1 MIQNKMQVQT
11 VNFRLYFKDDFDFE
25 IKSKICSLNLR
36 LVLDHILNS
45 QDVLSFRNLFFI
57 LDRLVTISR
66 KRLFRWPQS
75 DKT

>member
-1 MIQNKMQVQT
+1 MIQNKMQIFDA
-11 VNFRLYFKDDFDFE
+11 NFRLYFKDDFE

-57 LDRLVTISR
+57 LDRLATIH
-66 KRLFRWPQS
+66 F
-75 DKT
+75 